1 MGVHDSHE
9 IASEAPTIKVNVLF
23 RVLTAAVLVAFATG
37 CSGGSSSGNSTLVMA
52 RVKDAVV
59 LDPSHASDGM
69 SLDVDSEVLQG
80 LVAFKPGA
88 FAIVPQLA
96 RSWKVSPD
104 GKTWTF
110 ELAKDA
116 VFSDGT
122 PLDADAVKF
131 NFDRWRLPNDP
142 NHGNYSYTFYA
153 SQFSGFPG
161 VITNVKAAGPTT
173 VVFTLA
179 HPLGMF
185 LQNLAMPSFAIGS
198 PTAIKAD
205 PKAFEQK
212 PIGSGPYE
220 VAEWVHDDHI
230 TLTANPKYTGVKP
243 TYQTV
248 VIRDIPDQATSVLSL
263 EKGDIDMLT
272 DPRPDDAKTLKAQS
286 GVRLAMQ
293 PANNLAYMAM
303 NTEKPPFDKLAVR
316 QAVAY
321 ALDIPAIM
329 HGLYDKGTT
338 PGNSWLPDGM
348 MGADAGTTIYPHDVA
363 KAKALLASAG
373 EGNGFTTDLFYPTTP
388 RPYMPE
394 PQRLAET
401 VQAELKAI
409 GVTVKLVPLDF
420 GVFLSRVQNGE
431 QQMCL
436 IGWSGDNGDPDNF
449 MYTLLDRDNTVKPH
463 AQNYSMWKDPK
474 FHRLMMEGQASSD
487 PAERAMIYRQ
497 AVKMVH
503 DDVPAIPLVHTG
515 VPVALK
521 TDVDGF
527 IPSPDT
533 TYHLSLV
540 KPGDTKS

>member
-1 MGVHDSHE
+1 MIIS
-9 IASEAPTIKVNVLF
+9 
-23 RVLTAAVLVAFATG
+23 RVLAAAALAAIVTG
-37 CSGGSSSGNSTLVMA
+37 CSGGGSGSGSTLVMA

-69 SLDVDSEVLQG
+69 SLNVTHEVLQG
-80 LVAFKPGA
+80 LVSFRAGGFDIEPT
-88 FAIVPQLA
+88 LA
-96 RSWKVSPD
+96 TSWKVSPD

-122 PLDADAVKF
+122 PLDAEAVKF
-131 NFDRWRLPNDP
+131 NFDRWRLVNDP
-142 NHGNYSYTFYA
+142 THGNFAYTFYA
-153 SQFSGFPG
+153 SQFGPGFPG
-161 VITNVKAAGPTT
+161 VIADVQAKGPTT

-212 PIGSGPYE
+212 PIGSGPYM

-230 TLTANPKYTGVKP
+230 TLVPNPKYTGPKP
-243 TYQTV
+243 TYQTIV
-248 VIRDIPDQATSVLSL
+248 VRDIPDQATSVLSL

-286 GVRLAMQ
+286 GVRLAVQ
-293 PANNLAYMAM
+293 PPNNLAYLAM
-303 NTEKPPFDKLAVR
+303 NNEKPPFDKTAVR
-316 QAVAY
+316 QAMAY
-321 ALDIPAIM
+321 AIDIPAIIQ
-329 HGLYDKGTT
+329 GLYGKGTT
-338 PGNSWLPDGM
+338 PGDSWLPNGM
-348 MGADAGTTIYPHDVA
+348 IGADAGTKIYPHDIA

-373 EGNGFTTDLFYPTTP
+373 LESGFSTDLYYPTTP

-401 VQAELKAI
+401 IQAELKTI
-409 GVTVKLVPLDF
+409 GVTVKLMPLDF
-420 GVFLSRVQNGE
+420 GVFLSKVQNGDHA
-431 QQMCL
+431 MCL

-449 MYTLLDRDNTVKPH
+449 MYTLLDKDNTVKPH
-463 AQNYSMWKDPK
+463 AQNYSFWKDEK
-474 FHRLMMEGQASSD
+474 FHALMVAGQSNAD
-487 PAERAMIYRQ
+487 PAKRAAIYRQ

-521 TDVDGF
+521 TTVDGF
-527 IPSPDT
+527 IASPDT
-533 TYHLSLV
+533 TYHFSLV
-540 KPGDTKS
+540 KPGETKS